1 VGKELEPRKIPAK
14 ATIVAPRPLG
24 APAAVDKAEA
34 LKVMT
39 DVWKNEETRF
49 SNLNTRGVAVVSAAS
64 LVTTIL
70 GVFTKNV
77 LDSTTS
83 HLTGSPRT
91 VALIGICTALLVLVV
106 TIGIIVFGVLAP
118 GRRVIF
124 GDNALTRGQAV
135 TAEDID
141 ALAYSDYAAIYA
153 DLANRS
159 LRKAYWLT
167 AGYCSFFIALTV
179 SAAAT
184 AYIVLEF
191 NPVT

>member
-1 VGKELEPRKIPAK
+1 VGKKLASGKPDEKVIADPA
-14 ATIVAPRPLG
+14 PLR
-24 APAAVDKAEA
+24 APAAADKAEA
-34 LKVMT
+34 LKVIT

-64 LVTTIL
+64 LVTTIVSL
-70 GVFTKNV
+70 FSKNV

-91 VALIGICTALLVLVV
+91 VALIAICIALLGLIV
-106 TIGIIVFGVLAP
+106 TIGVVVFGVLAP

-124 GDNALTRGQAV
+124 GDNALTNGREV
-135 TAEDID
+135 TAEEID
-141 ALAYSDYAAIYA
+141 VLAYTDYADIYA

-167 AGYCSFFIALTV
+167 RGYYVFFAALVV
-179 SAAAT
+179 SAGAT

-191 NPVT
+191 SPVAS